1 MSDYE
6 WFNTPY
12 GDFRLE
18 LKPHKTWTSYD
29 REGNALV
36 TGLDKV
42 ICYNGTTFYLEGRA
56 TNWANST
63 GSSKFEGV
71 VGGKL

>member
-6 WFNTPY
+6 WFHTPY

-36 TGLDKV
+36 TGLD
-42 ICYNGTTFYLEGRA
+42 
-56 TNWANST
+56 
-63 GSSKFEGV
+63 
-71 VGGKL
+71 